1 MHCSHINLE
10 ILESHIKLIMV
21 WIRLSEIV
29 QPLHELWHLRD
40 ILLDILK
47 EAILRLFEGSSIDVV
62 GTKGT

>member
-1 MHCSHINLE
+1 LHCSHINLE

-29 QPLHELWHLRD
+29 QPLHELWHLCD

>member
-1 MHCSHINLE
+1 LHCSHINLE